1 MEKQLIIAGF
11 GGQGVL
17 LMGQL
22 LAYSGMLSGRE
33 VTWMPAYGPEMRGGS
48 ANCSVVISDRPVGSP
63 KVEEPDTVIAMNRPS
78 MELFEKTLVPGGILL
93 YNSSLIDVKPSRTDI
108 KAYPVPVNDIAN
120 DLGNTRVANM
130 VMLGAYIGVE
140 PLFDVDTLVEA
151 LRHKLG
157 PAKEKLIPLNRTA
170 IEKGIETVKG

>member
-93 YNSSLIDVKPSRTDI
+93 YNSSLIDVKPTRTDI